1 MRAKSLH
8 ELAHPTDMC
17 HRLLLLKSNSA
28 VGLNCCMNLNFL
40 QTFFI
45 AHVQVIFIAERVTVS
60 LTDVGSAAVVQAGDD
75 EQAHDRYRQFR
86 AIRDHADPPRPGG
99 RSAFWGSFLPLG
111 LWNAICLRHPVP
123 SNEAA
128 APLPAAREASAVAAI
143 PTPGRPSAARLE
155 AWGASAGKAPD
166 GEPTLGVGHGAANET
181 STVVEFHS
189 SRVAIAALNSPVRA
203 DADGAVT
210 SNWAGHTVSQQDVDK
225 DALEGRTIVRMLS
238 HGPGGEEFDA
248 AAAKVA
254 AGMGNPLWQVW
265 AHRIADT
272 SN

>member
-99 RSAFWGSFLPLG
+99 RSAFWGAFLPPG

-143 PTPGRPSAARLE
+143 PTPGRPSAARLPRC
-155 AWGASAGKAPD
+155 AAG
-166 GEPTLGVGHGAANET
+166 LW
-181 STVVEFHS
+181 
-189 SRVAIAALNSPVRA
+189 RVAASPPRLRV
-203 DADGAVT
+203 DSEST
-210 SNWAGHTVSQQDVDK
+210 PSQSS
-225 DALEGRTIVRMLS
+225 I
-238 HGPGGEEFDA
+238 
-248 AAAKVA
+248 
-254 AGMGNPLWQVW
+254 
-265 AHRIADT
+265 
-272 SN
+272 